1 MLMIHMSN
9 PTFWKIGIVLVTA
22 MIFTVTASLTI
33 AQALSPLEQVNIS
46 QERNESTNKTG
57 NQTMTNTT
65 APQAFP

>member
-1 MLMIHMSN
+1 MLMIRMSN
-9 PTFWKIGIVLVTA
+9 LTFWKIGIVLVTA

-33 AQALSPLEQVNIS
+33 TQALSPLEQVNIS
-46 QERNESTNKTG
+46 QERNESANKTG